1 MARKYY
7 QLCLVT
13 DSALANGCSLAG
25 VVAAAVKGGVTMVQL
40 REKTAPTRAFIEEA
54 RALKR
59 LLAPLRVPLLI
70 NDRIDVA
77 LAAGADGAHVGQHD
91 MPVALARQLLGP
103 AAIIGLSITEL
114 GEVRDEDVE
123 LADYLGV
130 GPVFAQ
136 STKLDATPPLGLDGL
151 AEVRRATSKPIV
163 AIGGVSA
170 VNAGAV
176 RSAGADGIAVVSAI
190 MGAEDPMAAAAALV
204 SAPNAR
210 RLKSG

>member
-1 MARKYY
+1 MAEKYY
-7 QLCLVT
+7 QLSLVT
-13 DSALANGCSLAG
+13 DSALANGRSLVG

-40 REKTAPTRAFIEEA
+40 REKTASTRAFIEEA

-103 AAIIGLSITEL
+103 AAIIGLSITKL
-114 GEVRDEDVE
+114 GEVRGEDVE

-151 AEVRRATSKPIV
+151 AKVRRATSKPIV

-204 SAPNAR
+204 SAPNAG